1 MRLFSFMPILT
12 LSSPINSAFVS
23 NLKLTTQP
31 YNTLKLFFSSI
42 CSNIFKI
49 KDIIIMGIVT
59 YEYEVVSTIS
69 PSRLFKSFIL
79 DSDNLIPKVVPGAFK
94 SFEILEGDGGV
105 GTIKLITFGEGKYR
119 YLCSLLSFSGCHI

>member
-1 MRLFSFMPILT
+1 
-12 LSSPINSAFVS
+12 
-23 NLKLTTQP
+23 
-31 YNTLKLFFSSI
+31 
-42 CSNIFKI
+42 
-49 KDIIIMGIVT
+49 MGVVT

-105 GTIKLITFGEGKYR
+105 GTIKLITFGEGNYH
-119 YLCSLLSFSGCHI
+119 YLCSAFLFGLSHLT